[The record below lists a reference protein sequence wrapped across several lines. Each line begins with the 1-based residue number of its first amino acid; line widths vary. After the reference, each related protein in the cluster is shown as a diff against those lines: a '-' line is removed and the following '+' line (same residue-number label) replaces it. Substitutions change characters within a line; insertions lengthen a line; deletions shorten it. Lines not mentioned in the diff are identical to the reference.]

1 MSVRWRGPV
10 AGLQERQAVAEGLIT
25 VERADREVPGGRS
38 QPADALSLAQASH
51 RRPVL
56 RGGDERDLNQVLG
69 QGAVATGKHTG
80 VPEQA
85 RSARGEAV
93 GKLPGM
99 IHRDPAIAHLSL
111 RRKIR
116 GSSRHP
122 ASPVDTTMTAR
133 VPWKG
138 QHPCAAPR
146 CKREISFMF
155 LGRTRTANPL
165 ALSWYASSRRRPP
178 IRRRRYWP
186 FRPYAPR
193 HCEPSS

>member
-1 MSVRWRGPV
+1 MPRRKSDARTGAPVEYRIPRRSVNVYVVPPSAGRG
-10 AGLQERQAVAEGLIT
+10 
-25 VERADREVPGGRS
+25 S
-38 QPADALSLAQASH
+38 
-51 RRPVL
+51 
-56 RGGDERDLNQVLG
+56 GGDERDLNQVLG

-111 RRKIR
+111 RQKIR

-122 ASPVDTTMTAR
+122 ASPADTAMTVR

-138 QHPCAAPR
+138 QHPCATPR
-146 CKREISFMF
+146 CKSEISFMF

-165 ALSWYASSRRRPP
+165 ALSWYASSRRRRS

-186 FRPYAPR
+186 FRPYAP
-193 HCEPSS
+193 